1 MKKPWEGI
9 FLLAKA
15 FALFEITSLHR
26 ILEYAMTSCQSH
38 VHEPVRSDGI
48 PSPQQLAQTA
58 ALFKALGDPA
68 RLLLLYQLKD
78 GERCVGELVVDGNKL
93 STVSARLQMLLN
105 ANLVKRRR
113 DARHLYYRLA
123 DQHVVELIDNALAH
137 ADEERVMSD

>member
-1 MKKPWEGI
+1 M
-9 FLLAKA
+9 
-15 FALFEITSLHR
+15 S
-26 ILEYAMTSCQSH
+26 SCQSH
-38 VHEPVRSDGI
+38 VHEPVAPDLV
-48 PSPQQLAQTA
+48 PSAQQLARTA

-93 STVSARLQMLLN
+93 STVSARLQTLLN

-123 DQHVVELIDNALAH
+123 DQHVVQLIDNALAH
-137 ADEERVMSD
+137 ADEETEASV

>member
-1 MKKPWEGI
+1 
-9 FLLAKA
+9 
-15 FALFEITSLHR
+15 
-26 ILEYAMTSCQSH
+26 MTTCQSH
-38 VHEPVRSDGI
+38 AHEPVASDCI
-48 PSPQQLAQTA
+48 PSSQQLARTA

-93 STVSARLQMLLN
+93 STVSARLQTLLN

-137 ADEERVMSD
+137 ADEEMVMSD

>member
-1 MKKPWEGI
+1 
-9 FLLAKA
+9 
-15 FALFEITSLHR
+15 
-26 ILEYAMTSCQSH
+26 MTSCQSH
-38 VHEPVRSDGI
+38 VHEPVASDYV
-48 PSPQQLAQTA
+48 PSSQQLTRTA

-93 STVSARLQMLLN
+93 STVSARLQTLLN

-123 DQHVVELIDNALAH
+123 DQHVVQLIDNALAH
-137 ADEERVMSD
+137 ADEEVTMSD

>member
-1 MKKPWEGI
+1 
-9 FLLAKA
+9 
-15 FALFEITSLHR
+15 
-26 ILEYAMTSCQSH
+26 MTFCQSH
-38 VHEPVRSDGI
+38 VHESVAPDLV
-48 PSPQQLAQTA
+48 PSAQQLARTA

-93 STVSARLQMLLN
+93 STVSARLQTLLN

-123 DQHVVELIDNALAH
+123 DQHVVQLIENALAH
-137 ADEERVMSD
+137 ADEGIEASE

>member
-1 MKKPWEGI
+1 
-9 FLLAKA
+9 
-15 FALFEITSLHR
+15 
-26 ILEYAMTSCQSH
+26 MTSCQPH
-38 VHEPVRSDGI
+38 AHEPDVSDQV
-48 PSPQQLAQTA
+48 PSSQQLARTA

-93 STVSARLQMLLN
+93 STVSARLQTLLN

-123 DQHVVELIDNALAH
+123 DQHVVQLIDNALAH
-137 ADEERVMSD
+137 VDEEVKASE